1 MKLFFNHASPFARK
15 VMVCAHELSISERVE
30 IETLTLSPI
39 DPSPAVIAASALGKI
54 PTLVMDDG
62 AALFDSRAICEYL
75 DSLSARAKMFPA
87 AGPARWAALRMAALG
102 DGICETGV
110 GLRYETLLRP
120 KEFQWPEWVAAQRAR
135 MTRGFQEIEDRYIG
149 DIAGVDIGSIA
160 IGCALG
166 YMDFRFPDIGWRDGR
181 PKLTAWYDKFVARP
195 SMVATMPPKA

>member
-15 VMVCAHELSISERVE
+15 VMVCAHELGIADRIE
-30 IETLTLSPI
+30 IETLTLSPV

-62 AALFDSRAICEYL
+62 SALFDSRAICEYL
-75 DSLSARAKMFPA
+75 DSLSAGAKMFPP

-102 DGICETGV
+102 DGICDTGV

-120 KEFQWPEWVAAQRAR
+120 KEFQWPEWVAAQRTR
-135 MTRGFQEIEDRYIG
+135 MTRSFQEIEDRYTG
-149 DIAGVDIGSIA
+149 DIAGVGIGSIA

-181 PKLTAWYDKFVARP
+181 PKLTAWYETFVARP
-195 SMVATMPPKA
+195 SMAETMPPKG